1 MGNWM
6 QLPSFAVELPA
17 LLAQAK
23 APLST
28 EFQTAAPPAL
38 DLATV
43 ALATGSVAL
52 VLLVALISSSLLSA
66 GREKHRNDPRGLLK
80 QLCTAHGFSRGQQR
94 LLLKAARILEVAHPG
109 RFFLEP
115 GLLAEAA
122 NHPALAARRGEL
134 LEIAGE
140 LFAPAG

>member
-1 MGNWM
+1 MWSLY
-6 QLPSFAVELPA
+6 QLPSFVVALPA
-17 LLAQAK
+17 MFAQAP
-23 APLST
+23 PLKT
-28 EFQTAAPPAL
+28 EPFQTAAPPAL

-43 ALATGSVAL
+43 ALAAGSVAL
-52 VLLVALISSSLLSA
+52 VLLLALIASSLLSA
-66 GREKHRNDPRGLLK
+66 GKPRHRNDPRGLLK
-80 QLCTAHGFSRGQQR
+80 QLCTAHGFGRGQQR
-94 LLLKAARILEVAHPG
+94 LLLKAARTLDVAHPG

-122 NHPALAARRGEL
+122 NHRSLASRRTEL